1 MAEEY
6 SSLVKRYLHRSTI
19 GIGLFFIVL
28 AIDGLPF
35 KKCAFGLFTY
45 ISYLPLL
52 ADFPFIQPVSFTTIW
67 ALVVTLVNHVS
78 WFNYFISDDYRYHL
92 RDTYQQESS
101 FLMGSSPAMKVMG
114 FLFVFVWV
122 VPLGY
127 FISLT
132 SIEESLPFAQGGI
145 GSDGSNGQKKA
156 KGLFKSF
163 VDGLLEKKNQLFP
176 SATNANVTKKTDS
189 YDTYNHY

>member
-1 MAEEY
+1 
-6 SSLVKRYLHRSTI
+6 
-19 GIGLFFIVL
+19 
-28 AIDGLPF
+28 
-35 KKCAFGLFTY
+35 
-45 ISYLPLL
+45 
-52 ADFPFIQPVSFTTIW
+52 
-67 ALVVTLVNHVS
+67 
-78 WFNYFISDDYRYHL
+78 
-92 RDTYQQESS
+92 
-101 FLMGSSPAMKVMG
+101 MKVMG

-145 GSDGSNGQKKA
+145 GSGGSNGQKKA